1 MLNLRRLAIVG
12 SGPSALYLLKHLA
25 DAADQFSQSTDSIT
39 IFEKDKHIGCGMPY
53 TPSTTDIY
61 NLCNITSEELLP
73 LDISFA
79 DWLRQLDAETFR
91 GYGIT
96 SGDVSHEETYCRL
109 AMGHYF
115 ADQFQ
120 SQIRKLRNAGTEIT
134 ERPNTHV
141 HDIIDDPKRH
151 IVKIVTDNDQIEFDT
166 VVIASGHRFD
176 DEDQPESGYYAS
188 PWPIQKILPADG
200 EKYNFT
206 IGTLGA
212 SLSAF
217 DVLSSLAHRHG
228 RFEDD
233 ETMKFVAAD
242 GCDDFRIA
250 MHSLNGWLPHL
261 QYEQREPIREL
272 YRHVDADTMQG
283 LRDEQGFLR
292 LDVYFDRVCRPALR
306 EAFANDDRQDV
317 VDLLDRD
324 SFDIEAFAKQ
334 MTDEHEYD
342 DAFNGMRSELPAA
355 EESIE
360 EDKPIHWKEI
370 FDDLM
375 FALNYHAHWMPAE
388 DHIRFQSVVMPF
400 LLNVIA
406 ALPLQSAKMLL
417 AMRDAGQ
424 LDLVAGKASV
434 QSHEEGETI
443 VKVEDDNGTTYHRY
457 RLFVDCTGQGSLKL
471 DEFPFASLVDQGT
484 VRPARAIF
492 VDPSAIDGLSDTDR
506 KRLTGD
512 DPPAYKTGGIDIDS
526 AFHVIGDDGQPN
538 DRIYDIA
545 FPHATGVRP
554 YSYGLQACELT
565 PRMLVDHWKQS
576 TATKAVVEVVKT
588 FDVPV

>member
-1 MLNLRRLAIVG
+1 MSNLRRLAIVG

-25 DAADQFSQSTDSIT
+25 DVAERVSRTVDSIK
-39 IFEKDKHIGCGMPY
+39 IFEKDEHIGRGMPY
-53 TPSTTDIY
+53 TPTNTDIY

-79 DWLRQLDAETFR
+79 DWLQQLDAETLR
-91 GYGIT
+91 GYGVT
-96 SGDVSHEETYCRL
+96 AGDVSQEETYCRL
-109 AMGHYF
+109 AMGQYF

-120 SQIRKLRNAGTEIT
+120 SQLSKLRDAGIEID
-134 ERPNTHV
+134 ERPGTQV
-141 HDIIDDPKRH
+141 TDIIDDPTRQ
-151 IVKIVTDNDQIEFDT
+151 IVKIITDNGQVECDT

-176 DEDQPESGYYAS
+176 DQDQPECGYFAS
-188 PWPIQKILPADG
+188 PWPIQKLLPASG
-200 EKYNFT
+200 ETYNFT

-228 RFEDD
+228 RFEGV
-233 ETMKFVAAD
+233 ETMTFVPAD

-272 YRHVDADTMQG
+272 YRHVDADTMQS
-283 LRDEQGFLR
+283 LRDEHGFLR
-292 LDVYFDRVCRPALR
+292 LDVYFDRVCRPTLR
-306 EAFANDDRQDV
+306 EALASDDRQDLV
-317 VDLLDRD
+317 ELIDGDD
-324 SFDIEAFAKQ
+324 FDIEAFAEQ

-342 DAFNGMRSELPAA
+342 DAFDGMRSELPAA

-375 FALNYHAHWMPAE
+375 YALNFHAHWMPAE

-417 AMRDAGQ
+417 AMREAGR
-424 LDLVAGKASV
+424 LDLIAGKASV
-434 QSHEEGETI
+434 QSHHEGETI
-443 VKVEDDNGTTYHRY
+443 VEVEKDHAATSHRY
-457 RLFVDCTGQGSLKL
+457 RLFIDCTGQGSLKL
-471 DEFPFASLVDQGT
+471 DEFPFATLVNQGT
-484 VRPARAIF
+484 VRPARALF
-492 VDPSAIDGLSDTDR
+492 ADASAINNLSEAER

-512 DPPAYKTGGIDIDS
+512 DPPAYKIGGIDIDS
-526 AFHVIGDDGQPN
+526 VFRVIGKDGQPN

-565 PRMLVDHWKQS
+565 PRMLVQHWR
-576 TATKAVVEVVKT
+576 KT
-588 FDVPV
+588 SLHDSQICEASA

>member
-1 MLNLRRLAIVG
+1 MSQLRRLAIVG

-25 DAADQFSQSTDSIT
+25 DAVDRFSKTIDSIN
-39 IFEKDKHIGCGMPY
+39 IFEQDEHIGRGMPY
-53 TPSTTDIY
+53 TPSTTDIH

-79 DWLRQLDAETFR
+79 EWLRQLDAQTLR
-91 GYGIT
+91 SYGIT
-96 SGDVSHEETYCRL
+96 SGDFSHQETYCRL

-120 SQIRKLRNAGTEIT
+120 SQLSKLRLAGIEIT
-134 ERPNTHV
+134 ERPSTQV
-141 HDIIDDPKRH
+141 TDVIDDPKRH
-151 IVKIVTDNDQIEFDT
+151 LVKIVANNDQLEFDT

-176 DEDQPESGYYAS
+176 DHDQPESGYFAS
-188 PWPIQKILPADG
+188 PWPIQKILPADH
-200 EKYNFT
+200 ERYNFT

-228 RFEDD
+228 RFEGG

-242 GCDDFRIA
+242 GCDNFRIA

-272 YRHVDADTMQG
+272 YRHVDAETLQSF
-283 LRDEQGFLR
+283 RDEDGFLR

-306 EAFANDDRQDV
+306 AAFANDNRPDMV
-317 VDLLDRD
+317 ELLDLDR
-324 SFDIEAFAKQ
+324 FDIQAFAKQ
-334 MTDEHEYD
+334 MTDQHQYD
-342 DAFNGMRSELPAA
+342 DAFDGMRSELPAA

-375 FALNYHAHWMPAE
+375 FALNYHAHWMAAE
-388 DHIRFQSVVMPF
+388 DHIRFQSIVMPF

-417 AMRDAGQ
+417 ALRDAGR
-424 LDLVAGKASV
+424 LDLIDGKASV
-434 QSHEEGETI
+434 QSFEEDETI
-443 VKVEDDNGTTYHRY
+443 VQVENDHGTTNHRY
-457 RLFVDCTGQGSLKL
+457 RRFVDCTGQGSLKV
-471 DEFPFASLVDQGT
+471 DQFPFASLVDQGT
-484 VRPARAIF
+484 VRSARAIF
-492 VDPSAIDGLSDTDR
+492 ADPSSIDRLCEIDP
-506 KRLTGD
+506 KRLTQE
-512 DPPAYKTGGIDIDS
+512 DPPTYKIGGIDIDPT
-526 AFHVIGDDGQPN
+526 FRVIGNDGRPN

-545 FPHATGVRP
+545 FPHATGLRP

-565 PRMLVDHWKQS
+565 PRIVVDHWKKS
-576 TATKAVVEVVKT
+576 TATEASS
-588 FDVPV
+588 PVSLM